1 MKAKQLRSMSNKEL
15 HKSLLDFRVK
25 LAQLNID
32 YRTKEVKDVKQI
44 HSLKITVARIL
55 TIIAEQA
62 KASQGEKS

>member
-1 MKAKQLRSMSNKEL
+1 MKAKQLRNMSTKEL
-15 HKSLLDFRVK
+15 HKSLLESRAK

-32 YRTKEVKDVKQI
+32 YRVKEVKNVKQM
-44 HSLKITVARIL
+44 HAVKITVARIL